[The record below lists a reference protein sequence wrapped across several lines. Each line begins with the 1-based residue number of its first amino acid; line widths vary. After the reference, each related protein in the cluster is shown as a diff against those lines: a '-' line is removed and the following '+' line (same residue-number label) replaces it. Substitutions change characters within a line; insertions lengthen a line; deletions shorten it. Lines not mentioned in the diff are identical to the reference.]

1 MKALVLNSSNTPFSY
16 QNVPDPSPKKG
27 EAVAKILACG
37 SGLTIQ
43 HVKSGRTKVN
53 FPIIIGHEIT
63 AEIVEC
69 NGDCGELK
77 VGMPVTAFFYLTCG
91 YCKWCR
97 INRESLCN
105 NFRGY
110 IGRQINGGYAEY
122 ISLPAN
128 NYIPIPQNI
137 NYKDEPLETAV
148 ICDAIATPLKVIK
161 KARISSFDRVGV
173 IGAGGG
179 LGIHMI
185 KMLHL
190 NNINA
195 VAFDTKSNKEKVCL
209 TSGASIFF
217 NPLNNN
223 IYENIK
229 EFTKDEYLDVVID
242 FSGSTTGLN
251 TAISLCKYN
260 GKVIAGSMYPEANSN
275 LKLGQEFHWNNIEII
290 SSRICNDPQ
299 KDYPAWNRTRL
310 HDFIINLIESKK
322 YKFTNII
329 KKIYP
334 FRDALKLYKKNITNN
349 KILKLTFKHNVK

>member
-105 NFRGY
+105 NFKGY

-195 VAFDTKSNKEKVCL
+195 VAFDTKSNKEKACL
-209 TSGASIFF
+209 TSGASMFL

-242 FSGSTTGLN
+242 FVSSKSTLELSLNVLGKGGRLVTLGGSGDKFEIDSSKML
-251 TAISLCKYN
+251 
-260 GKVIAGSMYPEANSN
+260 
-275 LKLGQEFHWNNIEII
+275 LKELEII
-290 SSRICNDPQ
+290 GSRYCTKQEVIDSLSLVSRGLIKPLVTEKFKPINAD
-299 KDYPAWNRTRL
+299 KL
-310 HDFIINLIESKK
+310 HDKIDKGDVIGRAGLI
-322 YKFTNII
+322 F
-329 KKIYP
+329 
-334 FRDALKLYKKNITNN
+334 
-349 KILKLTFKHNVK
+349 